1 MNIWIVII
9 ATVSL
14 VLSPRSNEL
23 EAALQNNDAAFL
35 QIRSSDHP
43 DFSRIVL
50 EGPKTLIS
58 KGKVGHE
65 GKNIFVKFSDSD
77 FTFKNDKMHIPCKK
91 NNDTLIVSLNHTGEI
106 KVFILEQPSRL
117 VIDVFNKVSNT
128 KTGSKGHVVRKN
140 KSGIT
145 EKGGK
150 KDGGKLLVKTSEGSV
165 YNNTKGKGNK
175 YNTSVSIFST
185 EAEASSIQEKEDIR
199 RPVLE
204 PVQSDK
210 NAAIAAN
217 DADDDYSFI
226 PEKFQKVWSIY
237 KKENNSYKA
246 ISELSTS
253 KPSDVESLAVYH
265 YIYGEALSSIKRYLE
280 AIEQLRL
287 AYIYSSNEKLK
298 ELSLIRRAEAYTK
311 LGFIYEAKNNYFVFI
326 KDYPSSRYL
335 AKAHLGM
342 ANSLSEIGYFTEAVE
357 HYRMAGNHPEVLFNM
372 ANALQ
377 KLEKVDEARKAYENA
392 MHVDRTYPDRSP
404 ETYYLIG
411 ENLRMSGKPA
421 EAKKIF
427 STINTGPFRDS
438 ASISLGLIAM
448 EETNNEEAVKQFQSV
463 AFTRNIKIKVKALF
477 NLSLAFL
484 KSGKLKESISTLE
497 EVRKNYPDSSMY
509 NEALLILSR
518 LYRHEG
524 RIKESVSLLKELV
537 YGNSPPK
544 EAFSELETIL
554 LEASGKTPGTEGD
567 LRFTDLWREVGQWM
581 LDDTRG
587 DFLLKMAK
595 SLKPEGKP
603 FLQLCSWLAENTS
616 GNVRL
621 TAALDLADYYAG
633 LEDIQ
638 LAEKYFTVVK
648 ETSRELKVKQSND
661 SVLRLEAKID
671 EGNKNSE
678 LALKNIMSI
687 KEFDER
693 DFKLLGKIITDL
705 KQSGSNNMKQAV
717 AFYEKMINK
726 YDGEAEDYIR
736 LADIFYDINEDKALK
751 YYRTA
756 NEKDPK
762 DEWTIYRIGL
772 IVDMPETSKMLGQL
786 QKGDDLLSRMA
797 KTKLMEINLLNKI
810 NEVYQ

>member
-1 MNIWIVII
+1 V
-9 ATVSL
+9 
-14 VLSPRSNEL
+14 
-23 EAALQNNDAAFL
+23 D
-35 QIRSSDHP
+35 
-43 DFSRIVL
+43 
-50 EGPKTLIS
+50 
-58 KGKVGHE
+58 HE

-77 FTFKNDKMHIPCKK
+77 FTLKNERMHIPCKR

-106 KVFILEQPSRL
+106 KVFTLEEPSRL
-117 VIDVFNKVSNT
+117 VIDVFNKASNT
-128 KTGSKGHVVRKN
+128 KTGRKGYEIK
-140 KSGIT
+140 KDKGGIT

-150 KDGGKLLVKTSEGSV
+150 KDGGKLLVKIPEGNV
-165 YNNTKGKGNK
+165 YNNTNVKGNK
-175 YNTSVSIFST
+175 YKTYVSIFST
-185 EAEASSIQEKEDIR
+185 EAEASSTQEKEDIR
-199 RPVLE
+199 RPALE

-217 DADDDYSFI
+217 DTDEDYSFI
-226 PEKFQKVWSIY
+226 PEKFRKVWSIY
-237 KKENNSYKA
+237 KKENNSYKV

-253 KPSDVESLAVYH
+253 KPSDAESLAVYH
-265 YIYGEALSSIKRYLE
+265 FIYGEALSSIKRYLE

-298 ELSLIRRAEAYTK
+298 ELSLIRRAEAYAK

-326 KDYPSSRYL
+326 KDYPSSKYL

-421 EAKKIF
+421 EAKKIL
-427 STINTGPFRDS
+427 STINSGPFRDS
-438 ASISLGLIAM
+438 ASISLGLISM
-448 EETNNEEAVKQFQSV
+448 EEMNNEEAVKHFQSV
-463 AFTRNIKIKVKALF
+463 AFTRNIKVKVKALF

-484 KSGKLKESISTLE
+484 KSGKLKESISSLE

-524 RIKESVSLLKELV
+524 RIRESVSLLKELV

-544 EAFSELETIL
+544 EAFSEIETIL
-554 LEASGKTPGTEGD
+554 LEASGKTGPGAEGD

-581 LDDTRG
+581 LDESRG

-621 TAALDLADYYAG
+621 AAALDLADYYAG
-633 LEDIQ
+633 LEDMQ

-661 SVLRLEAKID
+661 SVLRLEARID
-671 EGNKNSE
+671 QGNKNTE

-705 KQSGSNNMKQAV
+705 KQSGSDNMKQAV

-772 IVDMPETSKMLGQL
+772 IVDLPETGKMLGQL